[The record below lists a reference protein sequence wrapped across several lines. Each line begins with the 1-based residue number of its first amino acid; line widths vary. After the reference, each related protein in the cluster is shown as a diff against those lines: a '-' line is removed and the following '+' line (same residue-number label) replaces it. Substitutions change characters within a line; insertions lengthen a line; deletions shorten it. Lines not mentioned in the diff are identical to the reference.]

1 MRAVAPAPRLFVGEF
16 SEKSLQFGSLCA
28 QFLGMRWDYDSLAIK
43 FAA

>member
-16 SEKSLQFGSLCA
+16 SEKSLQFGSCA